1 MNKNQ
6 LKRSLIGLCCL
17 AFSSSLHAQMYDDTR
32 MLSFETPK
40 DLQYLKAEKSATV
53 LSDRHFRNGKKSLE
67 WTFKPG
73 GKLMI
78 NKDLQFDPHIK
89 GSRDN
94 NI

>member
-1 MNKNQ
+1 
-6 LKRSLIGLCCL
+6 
-17 AFSSSLHAQMYDDTR
+17 MYDDTR

-40 DLQYLKAEKSATV
+40 DLQYLKAEKSTTV

-94 NI
+94 YLSAFIVWLYN